1 MKKRLV
7 ITGSPLVRQ
16 GKHRGKGVRGGG
28 VPECVVLDEAS
39 SQGGVSVF
47 CVCLVIY
54 CHPKK
59 AGGPK
64 ENGPAVGSVTSALLL
79 LAPDL

>member
-28 VPECVVLDEAS
+28 VPECVVLDE
-39 SQGGVSVF
+39 
-47 CVCLVIY
+47 
-54 CHPKK
+54 
-59 AGGPK
+59 PK
-64 ENGPAVGSVTSALLL
+64 E
-79 LAPDL
+79 